1 MCTSQWLLKSVLTH
15 TMHLILE
22 EEEEP
27 FHIVLLD
34 LQEAANGRIH
44 CVKKP
49 FERGH
54 FDLPF
59 IAISY
64 RWGEL
69 EEQMF
74 MTGVDYTAHVTSFAL
89 KDLYNLCKMIMSEPT
104 LKDMKYL
111 WLDAICIDQLD
122 EHRKKTTIYRMTDIY
137 SQANYI
143 LAVPDLHYDDHIVED
158 SARSK
163 TSNTLR
169 HHVAYLYHML
179 KGDLKKMHQFDKEW
193 MDDLGIPQDTSFRQ
207 ELSNEGV
214 EDLNDEIMEL
224 DLGDDG
230 VDSLATLGRA
240 FEGLKITE
248 KSPSCKLEPR
258 ELEFHR
264 LLRKMHLQY
273 KRYRYKKQIDKRWD
287 ELEQSVDFLVTNI
300 EEWANRTWV
309 INEYH
314 IAKSKGKL
322 MYWFIQFSQ
331 KDTPLAGLPFFDYDF
346 EDGNEPDHPSEDDHY
361 PITVEMFQL
370 GVRFKET
377 LGSQLSKRPFLDMM
391 LISKAAKPGDRFHA
405 ILPLSQYRHV
415 LEHKSTVSGWNI
427 TDMASVR
434 QKLLEYMTIEDRLSL
449 LYYCSFGRLAPILPS
464 FVTTQGGPRADVV
477 DMLNTEQSKPNFDMN
492 GQHDIASVELDLSQ
506 RRPMLRLIP
515 TCFYIHKLGKGAFHY
530 YDLWGRT
537 HTMWKEVGLDP
548 DHDPLT
554 EVSLPLILYKPN
566 GVPLESAYDF
576 TLDLQLVGNL
586 EKNCWILFRFDPT
599 PNLSGIIYPRDKW
612 DCYHLYN
619 DDRGFHVF

>member
-1 MCTSQWLLKSVLTH
+1 
-15 TMHLILE
+15 MHIKE
-22 EEEEP
+22 EKEEP

-34 LQEAANGRIH
+34 LQEAANKRIH
-44 CVKKP
+44 CVQVP

-69 EEQMF
+69 DEQMF
-74 MTGVDYTAHVTSFAL
+74 MTGVDYIAHVISFAL
-89 KDLYNLCKMIMSEPT
+89 KDLYKLCKMIMSEPR
-104 LKDMKYL
+104 LKHMKYV

-143 LAVPDLHYDDHIVED
+143 LAVPDLHYDHIVDD

-169 HHVAYLYHML
+169 QHVAYLYYMI
-179 KGDLKKMHQFDKEW
+179 KGDLKNMHQFDKEW
-193 MDDLGIPQDTSFRQ
+193 MDDLGIPQDISFRQ
-207 ELSNEGV
+207 GLSSESV

-224 DLGDDG
+224 DVSGDG
-230 VDSLATLGRA
+230 VDILATLGHT

-248 KSPSCKLEPR
+248 KSQSCKLDSR
-258 ELEFHR
+258 ELKFRH
-264 LLRKMHLQY
+264 LLQQMHLQY

-287 ELEQSVDFLVTNI
+287 ELELSIDFLLSNI
-300 EEWANRTWV
+300 REWTNRTWV

-314 IAKSKGKL
+314 IAKSKGKI

-331 KDTPLAGLPFFDYDF
+331 DETPLTGLPFFDYDF
-346 EDGNEPDHPSEDDHY
+346 KEENEPDYPSKKDHY

-370 GVRFKET
+370 GVRFKGDFADE
-377 LGSQLSKRPFLDMM
+377 LVKRPFLEMI
-391 LISKAAKPGDRFHA
+391 LASRAAKPGDRFHA

-415 LEHKSTVSGWNI
+415 LEHKSTVSSWNI

-434 QKLLEYMTIEDRLSL
+434 QKLLELMTIQDRLNL
-449 LYYCSFGRLAPILPS
+449 LYYCSFGMLAPILPS
-464 FVTTQGGPRADVV
+464 FVTVQGVSTGSGPRPDVV
-477 DMLNTEQSKPNFDMN
+477 DMLNTTQSKHNFDLD
-492 GQHDIASVELDLSQ
+492 GQHDKASVELDLSQ
-506 RRPMLRLIP
+506 RLPMLRLIP
-515 TCFYIHKLGKGAFHY
+515 TCFYLHKLRKGDFHY
-530 YDLWGRT
+530 YERWGRT
-537 HTMWKEVGLDP
+537 HEMWAKLGLDP
-548 DHDPLT
+548 DHDPLV

-566 GVPLESAYDF
+566 GVPLKSAYDF
-576 TLDLQLVGNL
+576 TLDLQLVGSL
-586 EKNCWILFRFDPT
+586 KKNCWVVFRFDRT
-599 PNLSGIIYPRDKW
+599 PNLSGIIFPREKW
-612 DCYHLYN
+612 DPCHLYN
-619 DDRGFHVF
+619 DNRGFHVF